1 MDLEKLKPIIGN
13 QHWNLFEEYLKER
26 KQDYLSRLINEE
38 HDKNAAVLRGRLKE
52 IDILLSISSRIFPNR
67 KIKH

>member
-1 MDLEKLKPIIGN
+1 MDMEKLKPIVGMS
-13 QHWNLFEEYLKER
+13 QWHLFEDYLEER
-26 KQDYLSRLINEE
+26 KQDYIARLVNEE

-52 IDILLSISSRIFPNR
+52 LDTLLSLASRIFPDR